1 VFAAVS
7 AMAAIVAIVAIR
19 TANSTGTLT
28 HGLFVV
34 IIPAVP
40 LILPYFLGVHLVRRA
55 GDRVA

>member
-1 VFAAVS
+1 
-7 AMAAIVAIVAIR
+7 MAAIAAVVAIR
-19 TANSTGTLT
+19 TANSTGKLT

-55 GDRVA
+55 GDPVA